1 MSCVNNWER
10 GRNFPD
16 LRVWPKVINW
26 LGYNPEP
33 EGTTL
38 GERVA
43 RRRRELG
50 LSQEE
55 LACQL
60 GVDGA
65 SVNTWETGET
75 QPNRRGR
82 LLLEAFCECPEG
94 A

>member
-1 MSCVNNWER
+1 MSSVNNWER

-16 LRVWPKVINW
+16 LQVWPKLISW

-55 LACQL
+55 LAFRL
-60 GVDGA
+60 GTDEGSLQA
-65 SVNTWETGET
+65 WEAGDT
-75 QPNRRGR
+75 QPNTRSRA
-82 LLLEAFCECPEG
+82 LMEAFCERQEDL
-94 A
+94 